1 MARAVVYREIGGPE
15 VLRLE
20 DVPDAEPGPG
30 EVVVAV
36 RAAGVNPIDWK
47 LRSGVRGN
55 GTGGRAVRPGADA
68 AGVVEAVG
76 AGVDGV
82 QVGDEVIVR
91 SARGAY
97 ATQVV
102 APADHLVPKPAG
114 LGWAEAA
121 SISIPAGTAYQAL
134 RSLGVGPGDTLLV
147 HGGAGGVGQAAIQL
161 AVAEGARVIAT
172 ASERNH
178 DRLRQLGAVPVTYGP
193 GLVERVGA
201 LAPEGIT
208 VALDAVGTDEALDAS
223 VALVADRDRIATVVR
238 GADAPRWG
246 IRAFAGGSLVPLTDQ
261 EKSWRDDAT
270 GIVAELAAA
279 GRFDI
284 EISRT
289 FSLEQ
294 AAEAQRESEAGHVR
308 GKLVILV

>member
-15 VLRLE
+15 VLSLE
-20 DVPDAEPGPG
+20 DVPDAEPGAG

-76 AGVDGV
+76 DGVDGV
-82 QVGDEVIVR
+82 AVGDEVIVR
-91 SARGAY
+91 GARGAY

-102 APADHLVPKPAG
+102 TPADHLVAKPAG

-121 SISIPAGTAYQAL
+121 SIGIPAGTAYQAL
-134 RSLGVGPGDTLLV
+134 RSLGIGAGDTLLV
-147 HGGAGGVGQAAIQL
+147 HGGAGGVGQAAIQF
-161 AVAEGARVIAT
+161 AVADGVRVIAT

-178 DRLRQLGAVPVTYGP
+178 ERLRELGAVPVAYGP
-193 GLVERVGA
+193 GLVERVTE
-201 LAPEGIT
+201 LAPEG
-208 VALDAVGTDEALDAS
+208 VSAALDAVGTDEALDAS

-246 IRAFAGGSLVPLTDQ
+246 IRAFAGGSAVPLTDQ
-261 EKSWRDDAT
+261 EKRWRDEAT
-270 GIVAELAAA
+270 GLVAELAAA
-279 GRFDI
+279 GRFDL
-284 EISRT
+284 EVSRT
-289 FSLEQ
+289 FGLDE
-294 AAEAQRESEAGHVR
+294 AAEAQRVSEDGHVR

>member
-15 VLRLE
+15 VLHLE
-20 DVPDAEPGPG
+20 DVPDAEPGAG

-76 AGVDGV
+76 DGVDGV
-82 QVGDEVIVR
+82 AVGDEVIVR

-102 APADHLVPKPAG
+102 APADHLVAKPAG

-121 SISIPAGTAYQAL
+121 SIGIPAGTAYQAL
-134 RSLGVGPGDTLLV
+134 RSLGIGAGDTLLV

-161 AVAEGARVIAT
+161 AVADGARVIAT

-178 DRLRQLGAVPVTYGP
+178 ERLRELGAVPVTYGP
-193 GLVERVGA
+193 GLVERVTE
-201 LAPEGIT
+201 LAPEG
-208 VALDAVGTDEALDAS
+208 VSAALDAVGTDEALDAS

-246 IRAFAGGSLVPLTDQ
+246 IRAFAGGSAVPLTDQ
-261 EKSWRDDAT
+261 EKRWRDEAT
-270 GIVAELAAA
+270 GLVAELAAA
-279 GRFDI
+279 GRFDL
-284 EISRT
+284 EVSRT
-289 FSLEQ
+289 FGLDE
-294 AAEAQRESEAGHVR
+294 AAEAQRVSEDGHVR

>member
-15 VLRLE
+15 VLSLE
-20 DVPDAEPGPG
+20 DVPDAEPGAG

-76 AGVDGV
+76 DGVDGV
-82 QVGDEVIVR
+82 AVGDEVIVR

-102 APADHLVPKPAG
+102 APADHLVAKPAG

-121 SISIPAGTAYQAL
+121 SIGIPAGTAYQAL
-134 RSLGVGPGDTLLV
+134 RSLGIGAGDTLLV

-161 AVAEGARVIAT
+161 AVGDGARVIAT

-178 DRLRQLGAVPVTYGP
+178 ARLRELGAVPVTYGP
-193 GLVERVGA
+193 GLVERVTE
-201 LAPEGIT
+201 LAPEG
-208 VALDAVGTDEALDAS
+208 VSAALDAVGTDEALDAS

-246 IRAFAGGSLVPLTDQ
+246 IRAFAGGSAVPLTDQ
-261 EKSWRDDAT
+261 EKRWRDEAT
-270 GIVAELAAA
+270 GLVAELAAA
-279 GRFDI
+279 GRFDL
-284 EISRT
+284 EVSRT
-289 FSLEQ
+289 FGLDE
-294 AAEAQRESEAGHVR
+294 AALAQRVSEDGHVR

>member
-15 VLRLE
+15 VLHLE
-20 DVPDAEPGPG
+20 EVPDAVPGPG

-76 AGVDGV
+76 AGVAGV
-82 QVGDEVIVR
+82 HVGDEVIVR

-102 APADHLVPKPAG
+102 VPAERLVPKPAG

-121 SISIPAGTAYQAL
+121 SIGVPVGTAYQAI
-134 RSLGVGPGDTLLV
+134 RSLGVGPGDTLLL
-147 HGGAGGVGQAAIQL
+147 HAGAGGVGQAAIQF
-161 AVAEGARVIAT
+161 AVAEGARVVAT
-172 ASERNH
+172 ASEPNH
-178 DRLRQLGAVPVTYGP
+178 DRLRELGAEPVTYGA
-193 GLVERVGA
+193 GLVDRVRA
-201 LAPEGIT
+201 VAPEGVT
-208 VALDAVGTDEALDAS
+208 VALDAAGTDEALDAS

-246 IRAFAGGSLVPLTDQ
+246 IHAYAGGSAVPLTAEQ
-261 EKSWRDDAT
+261 QRWRDEAT
-270 GIVAELAAA
+270 ARVADLAAE
-279 GRFDI
+279 GRF
-284 EISRT
+284 ELEVSRT
-289 FSLEQ
+289 FGLDE
-294 AAEAQRESEAGHVR
+294 AAEAHRVSEAGNVR

>member
-15 VLRLE
+15 VLHLE
-20 DVPDAEPGPG
+20 DVPDAEPGAG

-76 AGVDGV
+76 DGVDGV
-82 QVGDEVIVR
+82 AVGDEVIVR

-102 APADHLVPKPAG
+102 APADHLVAKPAG

-121 SISIPAGTAYQAL
+121 SIGIPAGTAYQAL
-134 RSLGVGPGDTLLV
+134 RSLGIGAGDTLLV
-147 HGGAGGVGQAAIQL
+147 HGGAGGVGQAAIQF
-161 AVAEGARVIAT
+161 AVADGVRVIAT

-178 DRLRQLGAVPVTYGP
+178 ERLRELGAVPVTYGP
-193 GLVERVGA
+193 GLVERVTE
-201 LAPEGIT
+201 LAPEGVST
-208 VALDAVGTDEALDAS
+208 ALDAVGTDEALDAS

-246 IRAFAGGSLVPLTDQ
+246 IRAFAGGSAVPLTDQ
-261 EKSWRDDAT
+261 EKRWRDEAT
-270 GIVAELAAA
+270 GLVAELAAA
-279 GRFDI
+279 GRFDL
-284 EISRT
+284 EVSRT
-289 FSLEQ
+289 FGLDE
-294 AAEAQRESEAGHVR
+294 AAEAQRVSEDGHVR

>member
-15 VLRLE
+15 VLSLE
-20 DVPDAEPGPG
+20 EVPDAEPGPG

-68 AGVVEAVG
+68 AGLVEAVG
-76 AGVDGV
+76 DGVDGV

-102 APADHLVPKPAG
+102 ARADQLVPKPAG

-147 HGGAGGVGQAAIQL
+147 HAGAGGVGQAAIQL
-161 AVAEGARVIAT
+161 AVADGARVIAT

-178 DRLRQLGAVPVTYGP
+178 DRLRELGAEPVTYGP
-193 GLVERVGA
+193 GLVDRVER
-201 LAPEGIT
+201 LAPDGVT
-208 VALDAVGTDEALDAS
+208 AALDAVGTDEALDAS

-261 EKSWRDDAT
+261 EKRWRDEAT
-270 GIVAELAAA
+270 ALVAERAAA
-279 GRFDI
+279 GGFDL

-289 FSLEQ
+289 FSLDE

>member
-15 VLRLE
+15 VLSLE
-20 DVPDAEPGPG
+20 EVPDAEPGPG

-76 AGVDGV
+76 DGVDGV

-102 APADHLVPKPAG
+102 AHPEQLVPKPAG

-121 SISIPAGTAYQAL
+121 SIAVPAGTAYQAL
-134 RSLGVGPGDTLLV
+134 KSLDVGPGDTLLV

-178 DRLRQLGAVPVTYGP
+178 DRLRELGAVPVTYGP
-193 GLVERVGA
+193 GLVDRVRGA
-201 LAPEGIT
+201 APEGVT
-208 VALDAVGTDEALDAS
+208 AALDAVGTDEALDAS
-223 VALVADRDRIATVVR
+223 VELVADRDRVATVVR

-246 IRAFAGGSLVPLTDQ
+246 IHAYAGGSLVPLTDQ
-261 EKSWRDDAT
+261 EKQWRDEAT

-279 GRFDI
+279 GHFDL

-289 FSLEQ
+289 FSLDE

>member
-15 VLRLE
+15 VLSLE
-20 DVPDAEPGPG
+20 EVPDAEPGPG

-36 RAAGVNPIDWK
+36 RTAGVNPIDWK

-76 AGVDGV
+76 DGVDGV

-97 ATQVV
+97 ATHVV
-102 APADHLVPKPAG
+102 AHPEQLVPKPAG

-121 SISIPAGTAYQAL
+121 SIAVPAGTAYQAL
-134 RSLGVGPGDTLLV
+134 KSLGVGPGDTLLV

-193 GLVERVGA
+193 GLVDRVRA
-201 LAPEGIT
+201 AAPEGVT
-208 VALDAVGTDEALDAS
+208 AALDAVGTDEAVDAS
-223 VALVADRDRIATVVR
+223 IELVADRDRIATVVR

-246 IRAFAGGSLVPLTDQ
+246 IRAYAGGSLVPLTDQ
-261 EKSWRDDAT
+261 EKQWRDEAT

-279 GRFDI
+279 GHFDL

-289 FSLEQ
+289 FSLDE

>member
-15 VLRLE
+15 VLHLE
-20 DVPDAEPGPG
+20 EVPDAEPGEG

-55 GTGGRAVRPGADA
+55 GTGGRAVRPGSDA

-82 QVGDEVIVR
+82 RVGDEVIVR

-102 APADHLVPKPAG
+102 VPSGRLVPKPAG

-121 SISIPAGTAYQAL
+121 SIGIPAGTAYQAI
-134 RSLGVGPGDTLLV
+134 RSLGVGHGDTLLL
-147 HGGAGGVGQAAIQL
+147 HGGAGGVGQAAIQF
-161 AVAEGARVIAT
+161 AVADGARVIAT
-172 ASERNH
+172 ASEANH
-178 DRLRQLGAVPVTYGP
+178 DRLRELGAVPVAYGP
-193 GLVERVGA
+193 GLVDRVRA
-201 LAPEGIT
+201 VAPEGVT
-208 VALDAVGTDEALDAS
+208 VALDAAGTDEALDAS
-223 VALVADRDRIATVVR
+223 VELVSDRGRIATVVR
-238 GADAPRWG
+238 GADAPKWG
-246 IRAFAGGSLVPLTDQ
+246 IHAYAGGSAVPLTAEEQ
-261 EKSWRDDAT
+261 RWRDEAT
-270 GIVAELAAA
+270 SIVAQLAAE
-279 GRFDI
+279 GRF
-284 EISRT
+284 ELEVSRT
-289 FSLEQ
+289 FKLDE
-294 AAEAQRESEAGHVR
+294 AAEAQRVSEAGHVR

>member
-15 VLRLE
+15 VLSLE
-20 DVPDAEPGPG
+20 EVPDAEPGPG

-76 AGVDGV
+76 DGVDGV

-102 APADHLVPKPAG
+102 ARADQLVPKPAG

-134 RSLGVGPGDTLLV
+134 RSLRVGPGDTLLV

-161 AVAEGARVIAT
+161 AVADGARVIAT

-178 DRLRQLGAVPVTYGP
+178 DRLRELGAEPVTYGP
-193 GLVERVGA
+193 GLVDRVER
-201 LAPEGIT
+201 LAPDGVT
-208 VALDAVGTDEALDAS
+208 AALDAVGTDEALDAS

-261 EKSWRDDAT
+261 EKRWRDEAT
-270 GIVAELAAA
+270 ALVAELAAA
-279 GRFDI
+279 GGFDL

-289 FSLEQ
+289 FSLDE

>member
-147 HGGAGGVGQAAIQL
+147 HGGAGGLGQAAIQL
-161 AVAEGARVIAT
+161 AVGEGARVIAT
-172 ASERNH
+172 AR
-178 DRLRQLGAVPVTYGP
+178 
-193 GLVERVGA
+193 RVGR
-201 LAPEGIT
+201 PRRRPR
-208 VALDAVGTDEALDAS
+208 S
-223 VALVADRDRIATVVR
+223 DRHR
-238 GADAPRWG
+238 GAR
-246 IRAFAGGSLVPLTDQ
+246 R
-261 EKSWRDDAT
+261 
-270 GIVAELAAA
+270 
-279 GRFDI
+279 
-284 EISRT
+284 
-289 FSLEQ
+289 
-294 AAEAQRESEAGHVR
+294 
-308 GKLVILV
+308 

>member
-15 VLRLE
+15 VLSLE
-20 DVPDAEPGPG
+20 DVPDAEPGAG

-76 AGVDGV
+76 DGVDGV
-82 QVGDEVIVR
+82 AVGDEVIVR

-102 APADHLVPKPAG
+102 APADHLVAKPAG

-121 SISIPAGTAYQAL
+121 SIGVPAGTAYQAL
-134 RSLGVGPGDTLLV
+134 RSLGIGAGDTLLV
-147 HGGAGGVGQAAIQL
+147 HGGAGGVGQAAIQF
-161 AVAEGARVIAT
+161 AVADGVRVIAT

-178 DRLRQLGAVPVTYGP
+178 ERLRELGAVPVAYGP
-193 GLVERVGA
+193 GLVERVTE
-201 LAPEGIT
+201 LAPEG
-208 VALDAVGTDEALDAS
+208 VSAALDAVGTDEALDAS

-246 IRAFAGGSLVPLTDQ
+246 IRAFAGGSAVPLTDQ
-261 EKSWRDDAT
+261 EKRWRDEAT
-270 GIVAELAAA
+270 GLVAELAAA
-279 GRFDI
+279 GRFDL
-284 EISRT
+284 EVSRT
-289 FSLEQ
+289 FGLDE
-294 AAEAQRESEAGHVR
+294 AAEAQRVSEDGHVR

>member
-20 DVPDAEPGPG
+20 DVPDVEPGRG

-76 AGVDGV
+76 DGVDGV
-82 QVGDEVIVR
+82 AIGDEVIVR

-102 APADHLVPKPAG
+102 APADHLVAKPAG

-121 SISIPAGTAYQAL
+121 SIGIPAGTAYQAL
-134 RSLGVGPGDTLLV
+134 RSLGIGAGDTLLV
-147 HGGAGGVGQAAIQL
+147 HGGAGGVGQAAIQF
-161 AVAEGARVIAT
+161 AVADGARVIAT

-178 DRLRQLGAVPVTYGP
+178 ERLRELGAVPVTYGP
-193 GLVERVGA
+193 GLVERVTE
-201 LAPEGIT
+201 LAPEG
-208 VALDAVGTDEALDAS
+208 VSAALDAVGTDEALDAS

-246 IRAFAGGSLVPLTDQ
+246 IRAFAGGSAVPLTYP
-261 EKSWRDDAT
+261 EKRWRDEAT
-270 GIVAELAAA
+270 GLVAELAAA
-279 GRFDI
+279 GRFDL
-284 EISRT
+284 EVSRT
-289 FSLEQ
+289 FGLDE
-294 AAEAQRESEAGHVR
+294 AAEAQRVSEDGHVR